1 MRPRASEWTMSQS
14 QHGQGFI
21 DGSLKAV
28 SQSKDED
35 GGLKTPMPLLCR
47 TWNSFRHVRRK
58 LPWGLLKLKR

>member
-1 MRPRASEWTMSQS
+1 MSQS

-21 DGSLKAV
+21 DF